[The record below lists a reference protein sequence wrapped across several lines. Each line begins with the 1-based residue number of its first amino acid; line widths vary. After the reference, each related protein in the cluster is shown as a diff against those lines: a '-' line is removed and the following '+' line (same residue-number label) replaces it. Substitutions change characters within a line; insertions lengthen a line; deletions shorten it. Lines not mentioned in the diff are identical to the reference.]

1 MLMVFTSRSFEQAHL
16 QHTHRDIG
24 IPIAQQHHY
33 QPKHHLLEISPW
45 LDIIITNARKLA
57 GCIVLLWWRGRLK
70 TQKAPTLMEAC
81 HLLMESVGQ
90 AGERS
95 TMILERKVFAVL
107 LEIPRPRL
115 TL

>member
-1 MLMVFTSRSFEQAHL
+1 MPDAEVEVSLAY
-16 QHTHRDIG
+16 HR
-24 IPIAQQHHY
+24 
-33 QPKHHLLEISPW
+33 
-45 LDIIITNARKLA
+45 T
-57 GCIVLLWWRGRLK
+57 
-70 TQKAPTLMEAC
+70 TLMEAC